1 MSEENLK
8 IADIIFAYIKG
19 SITEAQLEELT
30 TWLSASE
37 KHREVFR
44 RLTMAASYR
53 DKETVYRR
61 FDQYYNFDR
70 IKRVIRS
77 QRRIEWKYVAAAAAV
92 VVLPLLVTF
101 LVLEQRMEHIR
112 PDYPKEMI
120 LLPGKSMA
128 TLTLSDGS
136 IKRLDEEN
144 FALVDGSKRIVNNQ
158 GGLTYNVEDSSSV
171 EKEMYNTI
179 RVPRGAEYNVTLDD
193 GTRVWLNSESYIRFP
208 IAFLGEER
216 RIWVEGEVF
225 VDVVKDARRPF
236 IVNTGKLDIKVL
248 GTKFNVRAYGEEE
261 CILTTLVEG
270 SVQVD
275 DPTGEI
281 AVLSPSEQLMY
292 NKESG
297 TNDVRVVDVELFV
310 SWKDGLYVFES
321 QRLEDIMTLI
331 AKWYDVE
338 VFYQNSGVKEI
349 LFSGRLKRY
358 ESAETLLKVFE
369 RLGGVRFTVQERT
382 VVVEAE

>member
-1 MSEENLK
+1 MSDDNLK
-8 IADIIFAYIKG
+8 IADIIFAYIRG
-19 SITEAQLEELT
+19 AITEAQLEELT
-30 TWLSASE
+30 TWLSASK

-44 RLTMAASYR
+44 RLTMAASYK
-53 DKETVYRR
+53 DKEVVYRR

-101 LVLEQRMEHIR
+101 LLLEQRTDHAR
-112 PDYPKEMI
+112 QNYSKEMTLI
-120 LLPGKSMA
+120 PGKSMA

-136 IKRLDEEN
+136 TKKLDEEN
-144 FALVDGSKRIVNNQ
+144 FALVDGTKRIVNNQ
-158 GGLTYNVEDSSSV
+158 GGLTYNIEDTSSV
-171 EKEMYNTI
+171 VKEKYNTI

-193 GTRVWLNSESYIRFP
+193 GTRVWLNSESSIRFP
-208 IAFLGEER
+208 IAFGGEER
-216 RIWVEGEVF
+216 KIWVEGEVF
-225 VDVVKDARRPF
+225 IDVVKDVRRPF
-236 IVNTGKLDIKVL
+236 IVNTGDLDIKVL

-270 SVQVD
+270 AVQVD
-275 DPTGEI
+275 APAGEI
-281 AVLSPSEQLMY
+281 AVLSPSEQLVY
-292 NKESG
+292 NKENG
-297 TNDVRVVDVELFV
+297 MNDVRVVDVELFV
-310 SWKDGLYVFES
+310 SWKDGVYVFES

-338 VFYQNSGVKEI
+338 VFYQNSGVKDV

-358 ESAETLLKVFE
+358 ENAETLLKVFE